1 MGEIFTHTFEPIFDK
16 NSEIL
21 VLGSFPSVKSRE
33 NNFYYAHP
41 QNRFWRVVAS
51 VYSCPVPK
59 TVEEKKN
66 MLLSNKIAVWDV
78 IKSCEI
84 TGSADSTIK
93 SVIPNDLSEILSVA
107 DIKKIY
113 ANGKTAQSFT
123 EMFLQFWNAFADW
136 TPEETNFTPP
146 EQDGIEEVPD
156 GYVLS
161 YCDSPISPEAVSN
174 NLYIDLLSLA
184 VGTDNHR
191 LPRLYLGHIVR
202 LPCAQRLQLPH
213 HMRVVDDAAQHDA
226 AALLP
231 GGLLRQLHRPLH
243 AVAEPGGFGQYHRHG
258 TPPNS

>member
-1 MGEIFTHTFEPIFDK
+1 MGEIFTHNFEPIFDK

-59 TVEEKKN
+59 NVEEKKN

-113 ANGKTAQSFT
+113 ANGKTAQSLYNKYIKKNTGVDIFSLPST
-123 EMFLQFWNAFADW
+123 SPANAA
-136 TPEETNFTPP
+136 
-146 EQDGIEEVPD
+146 
-156 GYVLS
+156 Y
-161 YCDSPISPEAVSN
+161 
-174 NLYIDLLSLA
+174 SLEKLIKEWKII
-184 VGTDNHR
+184 NEYNR
-191 LPRLYLGHIVR
+191 NCL
-202 LPCAQRLQLPH
+202 
-213 HMRVVDDAAQHDA
+213 
-226 AALLP
+226 
-231 GGLLRQLHRPLH
+231 
-243 AVAEPGGFGQYHRHG
+243 
-258 TPPNS
+258 

>member
-1 MGEIFTHTFEPIFDK
+1 MGEIFTHTFDPIFDK

-113 ANGKTAQSFT
+113 ANGKTAQSLYNKYIKKNT
-123 EMFLQFWNAFADW
+123 GVDIISLPSTSPANAA
-136 TPEETNFTPP
+136 
-146 EQDGIEEVPD
+146 
-156 GYVLS
+156 Y
-161 YCDSPISPEAVSN
+161 
-174 NLYIDLLSLA
+174 SLEKLIKEWKII
-184 VGTDNHR
+184 NEYNR
-191 LPRLYLGHIVR
+191 N
-202 LPCAQRLQLPH
+202 C
-213 HMRVVDDAAQHDA
+213 M
-226 AALLP
+226 
-231 GGLLRQLHRPLH
+231 
-243 AVAEPGGFGQYHRHG
+243 
-258 TPPNS
+258 

>member
-113 ANGKTAQSFT
+113 ANGKTAHSLYNKYIKNSTGFDIISLPST
-123 EMFLQFWNAFADW
+123 SPANAA
-136 TPEETNFTPP
+136 
-146 EQDGIEEVPD
+146 
-156 GYVLS
+156 Y
-161 YCDSPISPEAVSN
+161 
-174 NLYIDLLSLA
+174 SLEKLIKEWKII
-184 VGTDNHR
+184 NEYNR
-191 LPRLYLGHIVR
+191 NCL
-202 LPCAQRLQLPH
+202 
-213 HMRVVDDAAQHDA
+213 
-226 AALLP
+226 
-231 GGLLRQLHRPLH
+231 
-243 AVAEPGGFGQYHRHG
+243 
-258 TPPNS
+258 

>member
-1 MGEIFTHTFEPIFDK
+1 MGKIFTHTFEPIFDK

-113 ANGKTAQSFT
+113 ANGKTAQSLYNKYIKKNT
-123 EMFLQFWNAFADW
+123 GVDIISLPSTSPANAA
-136 TPEETNFTPP
+136 
-146 EQDGIEEVPD
+146 
-156 GYVLS
+156 Y
-161 YCDSPISPEAVSN
+161 
-174 NLYIDLLSLA
+174 SLEKLIKEWKII
-184 VGTDNHR
+184 NEYNR
-191 LPRLYLGHIVR
+191 N
-202 LPCAQRLQLPH
+202 C
-213 HMRVVDDAAQHDA
+213 M
-226 AALLP
+226 
-231 GGLLRQLHRPLH
+231 
-243 AVAEPGGFGQYHRHG
+243 
-258 TPPNS
+258 

>member
-93 SVIPNDLSEILSVA
+93 SVIPNDLSEILSVV

-113 ANGKTAQSFT
+113 ANGKTAQSLYNKYIKKNT
-123 EMFLQFWNAFADW
+123 GVDIISLPSTSPANAA
-136 TPEETNFTPP
+136 
-146 EQDGIEEVPD
+146 
-156 GYVLS
+156 Y
-161 YCDSPISPEAVSN
+161 
-174 NLYIDLLSLA
+174 SLEKLIKEWKII
-184 VGTDNHR
+184 NECNR
-191 LPRLYLGHIVR
+191 N
-202 LPCAQRLQLPH
+202 C
-213 HMRVVDDAAQHDA
+213 M
-226 AALLP
+226 
-231 GGLLRQLHRPLH
+231 
-243 AVAEPGGFGQYHRHG
+243 
-258 TPPNS
+258 

>member
-1 MGEIFTHTFEPIFDK
+1 MGEIFTHTFEPIFNK

-33 NNFYYAHP
+33 NNFYYAYP

-93 SVIPNDLSEILSVA
+93 SVIPNELSEILSVA

-113 ANGKTAQSFT
+113 ANGKTAQSLYNKYIKNSTGFDIISLPST
-123 EMFLQFWNAFADW
+123 SPANAA
-136 TPEETNFTPP
+136 
-146 EQDGIEEVPD
+146 
-156 GYVLS
+156 Y
-161 YCDSPISPEAVSN
+161 
-174 NLYIDLLSLA
+174 SLEKLIKEWKII
-184 VGTDNHR
+184 NEYNR
-191 LPRLYLGHIVR
+191 NCL
-202 LPCAQRLQLPH
+202 
-213 HMRVVDDAAQHDA
+213 
-226 AALLP
+226 
-231 GGLLRQLHRPLH
+231 
-243 AVAEPGGFGQYHRHG
+243 
-258 TPPNS
+258 

>member
-1 MGEIFTHTFEPIFDK
+1 MGKIFTHNFEPIFDK

-59 TVEEKKN
+59 NVEEKKN

-113 ANGKTAQSFT
+113 ANGKTAQSLYNKYIKNSTGFDIISLPST
-123 EMFLQFWNAFADW
+123 SPANAA
-136 TPEETNFTPP
+136 
-146 EQDGIEEVPD
+146 
-156 GYVLS
+156 Y
-161 YCDSPISPEAVSN
+161 
-174 NLYIDLLSLA
+174 SLEKLIKEWKII
-184 VGTDNHR
+184 NEYNR
-191 LPRLYLGHIVR
+191 NCL
-202 LPCAQRLQLPH
+202 
-213 HMRVVDDAAQHDA
+213 
-226 AALLP
+226 
-231 GGLLRQLHRPLH
+231 
-243 AVAEPGGFGQYHRHG
+243 
-258 TPPNS
+258 

>member
-93 SVIPNDLSEILSVA
+93 SVIPNDISEILSVA

-113 ANGKTAQSFT
+113 ANGKTAQSLYNKYIKKNTGFDIISLPST
-123 EMFLQFWNAFADW
+123 SPANAA
-136 TPEETNFTPP
+136 
-146 EQDGIEEVPD
+146 
-156 GYVLS
+156 Y
-161 YCDSPISPEAVSN
+161 
-174 NLYIDLLSLA
+174 SLEKLIKEWKII
-184 VGTDNHR
+184 NEYNR
-191 LPRLYLGHIVR
+191 N
-202 LPCAQRLQLPH
+202 C
-213 HMRVVDDAAQHDA
+213 M
-226 AALLP
+226 
-231 GGLLRQLHRPLH
+231 
-243 AVAEPGGFGQYHRHG
+243 
-258 TPPNS
+258 

>member
-59 TVEEKKN
+59 TVGEKKN

-113 ANGKTAQSFT
+113 ANGKTAQSLYNKYIKKNTGFDIISLPST
-123 EMFLQFWNAFADW
+123 SPANAA
-136 TPEETNFTPP
+136 
-146 EQDGIEEVPD
+146 
-156 GYVLS
+156 Y
-161 YCDSPISPEAVSN
+161 
-174 NLYIDLLSLA
+174 SLEKLIKEWKII
-184 VGTDNHR
+184 NEYNR
-191 LPRLYLGHIVR
+191 NCL
-202 LPCAQRLQLPH
+202 
-213 HMRVVDDAAQHDA
+213 
-226 AALLP
+226 
-231 GGLLRQLHRPLH
+231 
-243 AVAEPGGFGQYHRHG
+243 
-258 TPPNS
+258 

>member
-1 MGEIFTHTFEPIFDK
+1 MGEIFTHNFEPIFDK

-59 TVEEKKN
+59 NVEEKKN

-113 ANGKTAQSFT
+113 ANGKTAQSLYNKYIKKNT
-123 EMFLQFWNAFADW
+123 GVDIISLPSTSPANAA
-136 TPEETNFTPP
+136 
-146 EQDGIEEVPD
+146 
-156 GYVLS
+156 Y
-161 YCDSPISPEAVSN
+161 
-174 NLYIDLLSLA
+174 SLEKLIKEWKII
-184 VGTDNHR
+184 NEYNR
-191 LPRLYLGHIVR
+191 NCL
-202 LPCAQRLQLPH
+202 
-213 HMRVVDDAAQHDA
+213 
-226 AALLP
+226 
-231 GGLLRQLHRPLH
+231 
-243 AVAEPGGFGQYHRHG
+243 
-258 TPPNS
+258 

>member
-113 ANGKTAQSFT
+113 ANGKTAQSLYNKYIKKNT
-123 EMFLQFWNAFADW
+123 GVDIISLPSTSPANAA
-136 TPEETNFTPP
+136 
-146 EQDGIEEVPD
+146 
-156 GYVLS
+156 Y
-161 YCDSPISPEAVSN
+161 
-174 NLYIDLLSLA
+174 SLEKLIKEWKII
-184 VGTDNHR
+184 NEYNR
-191 LPRLYLGHIVR
+191 
-202 LPCAQRLQLPH
+202 
-213 HMRVVDDAAQHDA
+213 
-226 AALLP
+226 
-231 GGLLRQLHRPLH
+231 
-243 AVAEPGGFGQYHRHG
+243 
-258 TPPNS
+258 NSL

>member
-78 IKSCEI
+78 IRSCEI

-113 ANGKTAQSFT
+113 ANGKTAQSLYNKYIKKNT
-123 EMFLQFWNAFADW
+123 GVDIISLPSTSPANAA
-136 TPEETNFTPP
+136 
-146 EQDGIEEVPD
+146 
-156 GYVLS
+156 Y
-161 YCDSPISPEAVSN
+161 
-174 NLYIDLLSLA
+174 SLEKLIKEWKII
-184 VGTDNHR
+184 NEYNR
-191 LPRLYLGHIVR
+191 N
-202 LPCAQRLQLPH
+202 C
-213 HMRVVDDAAQHDA
+213 M
-226 AALLP
+226 
-231 GGLLRQLHRPLH
+231 
-243 AVAEPGGFGQYHRHG
+243 
-258 TPPNS
+258 

>member
-78 IKSCEI
+78 IRSCEI

-113 ANGKTAQSFT
+113 ANGKTAQSLYNKYIKKNT
-123 EMFLQFWNAFADW
+123 CVDIISLPSTSPANAA
-136 TPEETNFTPP
+136 
-146 EQDGIEEVPD
+146 
-156 GYVLS
+156 Y
-161 YCDSPISPEAVSN
+161 
-174 NLYIDLLSLA
+174 SLEKLIKEWKII
-184 VGTDNHR
+184 NEYNR
-191 LPRLYLGHIVR
+191 NCL
-202 LPCAQRLQLPH
+202 
-213 HMRVVDDAAQHDA
+213 
-226 AALLP
+226 
-231 GGLLRQLHRPLH
+231 
-243 AVAEPGGFGQYHRHG
+243 
-258 TPPNS
+258 

>member
-78 IKSCEI
+78 IRSCEI
-84 TGSADSTIK
+84 TGSADSSIK

-113 ANGKTAQSFT
+113 ANGKTAQSLYNKYIKKNT
-123 EMFLQFWNAFADW
+123 GVDIISLPSTSPANAA
-136 TPEETNFTPP
+136 
-146 EQDGIEEVPD
+146 
-156 GYVLS
+156 Y
-161 YCDSPISPEAVSN
+161 
-174 NLYIDLLSLA
+174 SLEKLIKEWKII
-184 VGTDNHR
+184 NEYNR
-191 LPRLYLGHIVR
+191 N
-202 LPCAQRLQLPH
+202 C
-213 HMRVVDDAAQHDA
+213 M
-226 AALLP
+226 
-231 GGLLRQLHRPLH
+231 
-243 AVAEPGGFGQYHRHG
+243 
-258 TPPNS
+258 

>member
-78 IKSCEI
+78 IRSCEI

-93 SVIPNDLSEILSVA
+93 SVTPNDLSEILSVA

-113 ANGKTAQSFT
+113 ANGKTAQSLYNKYIKKNT
-123 EMFLQFWNAFADW
+123 GVDIISLPSTSPANAA
-136 TPEETNFTPP
+136 
-146 EQDGIEEVPD
+146 
-156 GYVLS
+156 Y
-161 YCDSPISPEAVSN
+161 
-174 NLYIDLLSLA
+174 SLEKLIKEWKII
-184 VGTDNHR
+184 NEYNR
-191 LPRLYLGHIVR
+191 N
-202 LPCAQRLQLPH
+202 C
-213 HMRVVDDAAQHDA
+213 M
-226 AALLP
+226 
-231 GGLLRQLHRPLH
+231 
-243 AVAEPGGFGQYHRHG
+243 
-258 TPPNS
+258 

>member
-113 ANGKTAQSFT
+113 ANGKTAQSLYNKYIKKNIGFDIISLPST
-123 EMFLQFWNAFADW
+123 SPANAA
-136 TPEETNFTPP
+136 
-146 EQDGIEEVPD
+146 
-156 GYVLS
+156 Y
-161 YCDSPISPEAVSN
+161 
-174 NLYIDLLSLA
+174 SLEKLIKEWKII
-184 VGTDNHR
+184 NEYNR
-191 LPRLYLGHIVR
+191 N
-202 LPCAQRLQLPH
+202 C
-213 HMRVVDDAAQHDA
+213 M
-226 AALLP
+226 
-231 GGLLRQLHRPLH
+231 
-243 AVAEPGGFGQYHRHG
+243 
-258 TPPNS
+258 